1 MSRIVYSKCLISG
14 HEGVRFDL
22 DAEIETL
29 TKEESCSLSEVSNLD
44 KDKNEQMNLYLT
56 CDT

>member
-1 MSRIVYSKCLISG
+1 MSEIVYPKCLISG
-14 HEGVRFDL
+14 NEGAGFDL
-22 DAEIETL
+22 DTEIETL
-29 TKEESCSLSEVSNLD
+29 TKEESCALSEVSNLD